1 MTKLRKTSKTKLQDE
16 VSNVGSG
23 QTIVQP
29 DANDNKASSLQ
40 EAKKLA
46 KREVPQ
52 ISEDDKRIRE
62 AFTDKNWN
70 EIKIADS
77 WQIFK
82 VMSEFVEGFEKM
94 AKIGPCVSIFGSART
109 KADNPYYIMAEEIAA
124 KLVRHGYGV
133 ITGGGPGIM
142 EAGNKGAHSEG
153 GRSVGLNIHLPFEQ
167 FNNIYIDPD
176 KLINFDYF
184 FVRKVMFVK
193 YAQGFIGM
201 PGGFGTLDE
210 LFEAITLIQ
219 TKKIGRFP
227 IVLVGKAYWQGMF
240 DWIRDVMLHQE
251 SNISPEDMDLVHL
264 VDNATDAV
272 KVIDDFYSKYLLS
285 PNF

>member
-1 MTKLRKTSKTKLQDE
+1 MQKIPKTSKTKLQEEDA
-16 VSNVGSG
+16 NRGSG
-23 QTIVQP
+23 KILLQP
-29 DANDNKASSLQ
+29 DVNADKGVS
-40 EAKKLA
+40 
-46 KREVPQ
+46 
-52 ISEDDKRIRE
+52 ISEVKKTMSPADLDGADDTRIRQ
-62 AFTDKNWN
+62 AFVDKDWN

-82 VMSEFVEGFEKM
+82 VMAEFVEGFDKM

-109 KADNPYYIMAEEIAA
+109 KADNPYYIIAEEIAA

-153 GRSVGLNIHLPFEQ
+153 GKSVGLNIELPFEQ

-176 KLINFDYF
+176 KIINFDYF

-193 YAQGFIGM
+193 YAQGFVVL

-219 TKKIGRFP
+219 TRKIGRFP
-227 IVLVGKAYWQGMF
+227 IVLVGRAYWSGLME
-240 DWIRDVMLHQE
+240 WVENVMLNEEH
-251 SNISPEDMDLVHL
+251 NISPEDLHL
-264 VDNATDAV
+264 IEIVDTATEAV